1 MSKPSKKLSSSTK
14 HYKLTLKQEKF
25 CIEYIETGNAS
36 EAYRRAY
43 STSKMKESTINRKAK
58 YTIDL
63 GKIKARVN
71 ALMAPVYEKLEVTQE
86 KTLKRLMQG
95 QEFDIRELYDENGK
109 LKKPCDLDENV
120 AKAVVGVKYDKDG
133 ALLEYKIIDVKG
145 CAELVGRHM
154 ALFTDNHVYKGDKD
168 NPVVI
173 QDYDSLST
181 QEKLRILNERIGRGK
196 TK

>member
-14 HYKLTLKQEKF
+14 NYKLTQKQEQF

-36 EAYRRAY
+36 EAHRRVY
-43 STSKMKESTINRKAK
+43 SYKNMKEATINRNAHKV
-58 YTIDL
+58 L
-63 GKIKARVN
+63 QNNKIKTRLAE
-71 ALMAPVYEKLEVTQE
+71 LMAPVYEKLEVTQE

-154 ALFTDNHVYKGDKD
+154 ALFTDNHVVKGDKD

-173 QDYDSLST
+173 QDYDNLST
-181 QEKLRILNERIGRGK
+181 KEKLRILNERISRGK